1 MLLMCIVVGFS
12 CETTLKTARTFRQ
25 LYDQQMLIVNVCPA
39 IFDHTISTTGAH
51 HLSVTFSPL
60 TARIT
65 IQILTCFINIYHY
78 NAPLFRRTLY
88 SCSKVLRRQKLM
100 NKPRDSFIM
109 IT

>member
-1 MLLMCIVVGFS
+1 MLLMCIVVGFT
-12 CETTLKTARTFRQ
+12 CETDLKTATTVRQ
-25 LYDQQMLIVNVCPA
+25 LYDQQMLIENVCPA
-39 IFDHTISTTGAH
+39 ICDHTISTTGAH

-65 IQILTCFINIYHY
+65 MKILTCFINIYQH

-88 SCSKVLRRQKLM
+88 SCSKVLKRQKQM